1 MKLSHRIQVAMY
13 ALYLEEVFKKESIT
27 NITISTNGGVWIRP
41 NEDYTLFDLTPVKHV
56 LQEFLNC
63 NNMDSKLRLILNTAL
78 HEVPY
83 HLNKR
88 CSGCPYLPICEGQ
101 VRCEITFCFLGLIYW
116 RSLTTL
122 WTCRSSKALQSNASN
137 LWSTSCKSS
146 INLPLKNPRNTRL
159 VRDRLYKWPRVL
171 T

>member
-1 MKLSHRIQVAMY
+1 MIVVDAKASPKMKLSHRIQVAMY

-88 CSGCPYLPICEGQ
+88 CSGCPYLPICEAQ
-101 VRCEITFCFLGLIYW
+101 VRAQLSFDYSYLSCIAVEQFLGSVA
-116 RSLTTL
+116 RE
-122 WTCRSSKALQSNASN
+122 RHH
-137 LWSTSCKSS
+137 
-146 INLPLKNPRNTRL
+146 
-159 VRDRLYKWPRVL
+159 
-171 T
+171 